1 MTEETSRGKGRKTR
15 RAPRTFKVL
24 CLYIQHESQGGS
36 ESGGS
41 GLGSRDAG
49 GVPGGA
55 AGCRIKQYPNSRRK
69 DKGREILST

>member
-49 GVPGGA
+49 GA